1 MGGAA
6 PRDLHP
12 FGKQVSSST
21 GSIYRVSSGFFPG
34 DTRCD
39 GRGTRSAA
47 NGFEFNYKTT
57 QYGYLRE
64 NHPAPNQPHSAQN
77 QSHPKKIH
85 PHKEMMESPQNSTG
99 NTWVM
104 VRGVRGTDGSPI
116 VRPRSAKGPQGGI
129 FRRTRHSPKGTHPL
143 QRHHGTGVIQG
154 IHGGLLPSRPMQ
166 VSSPKRTS
174 RGVKQG
180 FPKGLQPLLHSF
192 PRRAAGIR
200 STVVTLVK
208 PSLRA
213 GVV

>member
-57 QYGYLRE
+57 QYGYLRRATA
-64 NHPAPNQPHSAQN
+64 APIQPHSAQN
-77 QSHPKKIH
+77 QSHPPKIH
-85 PHKEMMESPQNSTG
+85 PHKELMESPKNSTG
-99 NTWVM
+99 YTWVM
-104 VRGVRGTDGSPI
+104 VRGVIGTDESSI

-129 FRRTRHSPKGTHPL
+129 FRKTRHPPKGTRPLHP
-143 QRHHGTGVIQG
+143 HHGTGVIHG
-154 IHGGLLPSRPMQ
+154 IQGGLLPSRPMQ

-180 FPKGLQPLLHSF
+180 FPKGLQPLLQSF
-192 PRRAAGIR
+192 P
-200 STVVTLVK
+200 S
-208 PSLRA
+208 
-213 GVV
+213 